1 VSILLWH
8 GAALAVVVV
17 TGASGCGY
25 GFPSRGA
32 HIPAA
37 ARTIAVQPF
46 QNRTD
51 RIGVEVALRTALED
65 VIRERGALRVA
76 AEGHGDLTLTGEIRA
91 FRFTRPVASSRSDR
105 GIIYAT
111 SIVVNARLGRR
122 DGSIAWRGDGLVELS
137 DVAVTPGVVIPTS
150 PRFQQGTLNAR
161 DVTELTDIQLAE
173 YRLTGEVLRDLVDS
187 MARSIY
193 SQMMEGF

>member
-1 VSILLWH
+1 MWTPLWW
-8 GAALAVVVV
+8 AAAPVVVALA
-17 TGASGCGY
+17 GASGCGY
-25 GFPSRGA
+25 GFPSRA
-32 HIPAA
+32 DHIPPA
-37 ARTIAVQPF
+37 ARTITVQPF

-51 RIGVEVALRTALED
+51 RIGIEVVLRTALED
-65 VIRERGALRVA
+65 VIRERGVLRVA
-76 AEGHGDLTLTGEIRA
+76 TEGHGDLTLTGEVRA
-91 FRFTRPVASSRSDR
+91 FRFTRPVASSRVDR

-111 SIVVNARLGRR
+111 SIIVNARLGRR
-122 DGSIAWRGDGLVELS
+122 DGSIAWRADGLVELS
-137 DVAVTPGVVIPTS
+137 DVAVAPGVVIPTS

-161 DVTELTDIQLAE
+161 DVSELSDIQLAE

>member
-1 VSILLWH
+1 MVRWH
-8 GAALAVVVV
+8 GAALALLAA
-17 TGASGCGY
+17 GAGGCGY
-25 GFPSRGA
+25 GFPGRAA
-32 HIPAA
+32 HIPAM
-37 ARTIAVQPF
+37 ARTISVHAF

-65 VIRERGALRVA
+65 VIRERGVLRVA

-91 FRFTRPVASSRSDR
+91 FRFTRPVASSRVDR

-111 SIVVNARLGRR
+111 SIIVNARLGRR

-137 DVAVTPGVVIPTS
+137 DVAVAPGVVIPSS
-150 PRFQQGTLNAR
+150 PRFQQGTLDAR
-161 DVTELTDIQLAE
+161 DVSELTDIQLAE

>member
-1 VSILLWH
+1 MRVWRAAAVTVAVLE
-8 GAALAVVVV
+8 GA
-17 TGASGCGY
+17 GGCGY
-25 GFPSRGA
+25 GFPSRAA

-37 ARTIAVQPF
+37 AHTISVQPF

-51 RIGVEVALRTALED
+51 RIGIEVILRSALED
-65 VIRERGALRVA
+65 VIRERGVLRVA
-76 AEGHGDLTLTGEIRA
+76 SEGHGDLTLTGEIRA
-91 FRFTRPVASSRSDR
+91 FRFTRPVASSRVDR

-111 SIVVNARLGRR
+111 SIIVNARLGRR
-122 DGSIAWRGDGLVELS
+122 DGSTAWRADGLVELS
-137 DVAVTPGVVIPTS
+137 DVAVAPGVVITTS

-161 DVTELTDIQLAE
+161 DVSELSDIQLAE

>member
-1 VSILLWH
+1 MSSQRQRV
-8 GAALAVVVV
+8 AALAVIAL
-17 TGASGCGY
+17 TAAGGCGY
-25 GFPSRGA
+25 GFATRAA
-32 HIPAA
+32 HVPAT

-51 RIGVEVALRTALED
+51 RIGIEVVLRTALED
-65 VIRERGALRVA
+65 VIRERGVLRVTTK
-76 AEGHGDLTLTGEIRA
+76 GQSDLTLTGEIRA
-91 FRFTRPVASSRSDR
+91 FRFTRPVASSRVDR
-105 GIIYAT
+105 AIIYAT
-111 SIVVNARLGRR
+111 SMIVNARLNRR
-122 DGSIAWRGDGLVELS
+122 DGSLAWRGDGLVELS
-137 DVAVTPGVVIPTS
+137 DVAVAPGVVIPTS

-161 DVTELTDIQLAE
+161 DVSALTDIQLAE